1 MIKEVL
7 KNLEKIKMSAAHEME
22 KVEHIPEEMERVK
35 NKYMGRKGILN
46 QFFKKIGVLDEQE
59 RKEIGGMANRVKEE
73 LANYFKSLTE
83 RHEKKTDNTVIDE
96 TIPGNIGRRG
106 TIHPITQ
113 FIDKITD
120 IFYSMGFE
128 VVEDRE
134 VETAEYNF
142 DKLNIA
148 ANHPARDMWDTFY
161 IKLKAQSSKLKTNEG
176 ASLEV
181 GQEPSSV
188 VLRTHTSPVQ
198 LRAMETRKPPV
209 RLVVPGRCYRHEA
222 TDASHETNFYQL
234 EGLVIDEGISVA
246 NMIHTVNVV
255 LKGIFGEEVRTRIRP
270 SFFPFVEPGH
280 EVDMSCIICEQK
292 GCSVC
297 GKTGWLEMMGAGMVH
312 PYVLGQMGVGQ
323 SKYTGFAFGMGI
335 DRMMMLYYG
344 VDDIRLSYLG
354 DLRFLKQF

>member
-1 MIKEVL
+1 MINEIIKKLELIKIRGIEEANKIKDDPKEVERLRSKYIGRNGLL
-7 KNLEKIKMSAAHEME
+7 KQIFAEFVSL
-22 KVEHIPEEMERVK
+22 
-35 NKYMGRKGILN
+35 G
-46 QFFKKIGVLDEQE
+46 EQE
-59 RKEIGGMANRVKEE
+59 RKEAGILANQVKAEFIKVLGDLGEKQATDKEE
-73 LANYFKSLTE
+73 VGPFF
-83 RHEKKTDNTVIDE
+83 DE
-96 TIPGNIGRRG
+96 TIEGKKRQYGS
-106 TIHPITQ
+106 IHPITQ
-113 FIDKITD
+113 FIDKITG
-120 IFYSMGFE
+120 IFDSMGFE
-128 VVEDRE
+128 IVEDRE

-142 DKLNIA
+142 DKLNIPET
-148 ANHPARDMWDTFY
+148 HPARDMWDTFY
-161 IKLKAQSSKLKTNEG
+161 IKGKRQKAKGKSKEDIIIDSPL
-176 ASLEV
+176 
-181 GQEPSSV
+181 

-255 LKGIFGEEVRTRIRP
+255 LKGIFGENVRTRIRP

-312 PYVLGQMGVGQ
+312 PYVLDQMGVDQ
-323 SKYTGFAFGMGI
+323 VKYTGFAFGMGI

-344 VDDIRLSYLG
+344 VDDIRLSYSG

>member
-1 MIKEVL
+1 MTENAAQKLDRLKTEALAELSSARKE
-7 KNLEKIKMSAAHEME
+7 EE
-22 KVEHIPEEMERVK
+22 VEQWRIR
-35 NKYMGRKGILN
+35 YLGRKGALN
-46 QFFKKIGVLDEQE
+46 VLFARIEDFSGDERTSFGKAANELKK
-59 RKEIGGMANRVKEE
+59 E
-73 LANYFKSLTE
+73 LAENLRSVMNKMRAQGKETE
-83 RHEKKTDNTVIDE
+83 DFDE
-96 TIPGNIGRRG
+96 TVPGIPVSYGS
-106 TIHPITQ
+106 IHPLTQ
-113 FIDKITD
+113 FIDRICAV
-120 IFYSMGFE
+120 FSSMGFE
-128 VVEDRE
+128 VIEDRE

-142 DKLNIA
+142 DKLNIPED
-148 ANHPARDMWDTFY
+148 HPARDMWDTFY
-161 IKLKAQSSKLKTNEG
+161 IKSQIPTPKAFG
-176 ASLEV
+176 AKSQNL
-181 GQEPSSV
+181 

-198 LRAMETRKPPV
+198 LRAMETRNAPV

-255 LKGIFGEEVRTRIRP
+255 LKGIFGENVRTRIRP

-297 GKTGWLEMMGAGMVH
+297 GKRGWLEMMGAGMVH
-312 PYVLGQMGVGQ
+312 PYVLNEMGVDQ

-344 VDDIRLSYLG
+344 VDDIRLSYSG